1 VEEGRDGGTG
11 PGRHWR
17 RQIEVSTNG
26 RPGLAARR
34 TELAAFLRA
43 RRAGL
48 RPTDVGLPD
57 GSASGRRR
65 TPGLRRE
72 EVAQLAGVSVTWYTW
87 LEQGRDILASAQVID
102 ALARALL
109 LSPDQHRHFRELAGL
124 AGPVGPGD
132 QPPVDDL
139 LPRLRQLVD
148 AVMPNIASIYDSCFN
163 YLVWNTAYA
172 RVRNDPGD
180 LPSDRRNLLWMMF
193 TDVQNR
199 TRMTRWEPAARA
211 VLSQFRAAVGQRPG
225 EARLAEI
232 VAALTEA
239 SPEFREWWAEYPVRY
254 FRPATIGIDHP
265 QAGRLALEVHQLR
278 LAEQPDLLMVLQ
290 VPASRDDLERVSAL
304 LGRT

>member
-1 VEEGRDGGTG
+1 M
-11 PGRHWR
+11 
-17 RQIEVSTNG
+17 
-26 RPGLAARR
+26 AARR
-34 TELAAFLRA
+34 TELAAILRA

-48 RPTDVGLPD
+48 RPADVGLPD

-87 LEQGRDILASAQVID
+87 LEQGRDILASAQVVD

-109 LSPDQHRHFRELAGL
+109 LSPDRNRHFRELAGL
-124 AGPVGPGD
+124 AGPAGPGD
-132 QPPVDDL
+132 LPPVDDL
-139 LPRLRQLVD
+139 LPRLRRLVD
-148 AVMPNIASIYDSCFN
+148 AVMPNIASIYDGCFN
-163 YLVWNTAYA
+163 YLVWNAAYV

-180 LPSDRRNLLWMMF
+180 LPSDRRNLLWTMF
-193 TDVQNR
+193 TYAQNR
-199 TRMTRWEPAARA
+199 TR
-211 VLSQFRAAVGQRPG
+211 
-225 EARLAEI
+225 RLAEI

-239 SPEFREWWAEYPVRY
+239 SPEFRAWWAEYPVRY

-304 LGRT
+304 LGRA